1 MAPRR
6 PLPLAAN
13 VVTAS
18 PPAAVTNAVGF
29 LVNEVAA
36 LFRVRFEEV
45 LAAHHLRRRQYLML
59 LVLRDEG
66 PMPQQALGQRLV
78 MDRTT
83 TMQLV
88 QDLADAGVVNRH
100 DDPLDRRVY
109 VLSLT
114 ASGRRLVATLEGL
127 IKRAELELLAPLSA
141 EGRRTFAGQL
151 RAILAASAGAVE
163 KP

>member
-1 MAPRR
+1 MPPRR
-6 PLPLAAN
+6 PLPQVATD
-13 VVTAS
+13 VMS
-18 PPAAVTNAVGF
+18 PPPAAVSNAVGF

-36 LFRVRFEEV
+36 LFRQRFEEV
-45 LAAHHLRRRQYLML
+45 LAAHRLRRRQYLML

-66 PMPQQALGQRLV
+66 PMPQQALGQRLA

-88 QDLADAGVVNRH
+88 QNLADAGSVNRH
-100 DDPLDRRVY
+100 DDPSDRRVY

-127 IKRAELELLAPLSA
+127 IKRAESELLAPLTA
-141 EGRRTFAGQL
+141 DARKTFATQL
-151 RAILAASAGAVE
+151 RAVLAAKAVADRAS
-163 KP
+163 